1 MREPKSV
8 GAHFDDW
15 APSYDAQIREMVPGY
30 EQIHET
36 LLALLALRPPGR
48 FLDLGAGTGY
58 TLRRVLDAFPEV
70 TAVGLD
76 VSGEML
82 DRGRQRL
89 ADLEARVELRSS
101 DIAEP
106 VIDGKYDAIVSV
118 LAIHHLFL
126 DEKRHLLSRAWEH
139 TQLGGIFVI
148 ADYFRPAL
156 DRLSE
161 LYELPDEPDPHEVEH
176 DHPDTAAEHL
186 TWLTAAGF
194 AAVDVV
200 WKTDDVGVLV
210 AWRAEA

>member
-1 MREPKSV
+1 V
-8 GAHFDDW
+8 GQSRTVGQHFDDW

-58 TLRRVLDAFPEV
+58 TLRRVLDAFPDV
-70 TAVGLD
+70 TAAGLD

-82 DRGRQRL
+82 DRARQRL
-89 ADLEARVELRSS
+89 ADLDARVELRAG

-106 VIDGKYDAIVSV
+106 VIDGKFDAIVSI
-118 LAIHHLFL
+118 LAIHHLFP
-126 DEKRHLLSRAWEH
+126 DEKRHLLSRVWEH
-139 TQLGGIFVI
+139 TQPGGIFVI

-210 AWRAEA
+210 AWRAEG

>member
-1 MREPKSV
+1 
-8 GAHFDDW
+8 
-15 APSYDAQIREMVPGY
+15 
-30 EQIHET
+30 
-36 LLALLALRPPGR
+36 
-48 FLDLGAGTGY
+48 
-58 TLRRVLDAFPEV
+58 
-70 TAVGLD
+70 
-76 VSGEML
+76 
-82 DRGRQRL
+82 
-89 ADLEARVELRSS
+89 
-101 DIAEP
+101 

-118 LAIHHLFL
+118 LAIHHLFP

-186 TWLTAAGF
+186 SWLTAAGF